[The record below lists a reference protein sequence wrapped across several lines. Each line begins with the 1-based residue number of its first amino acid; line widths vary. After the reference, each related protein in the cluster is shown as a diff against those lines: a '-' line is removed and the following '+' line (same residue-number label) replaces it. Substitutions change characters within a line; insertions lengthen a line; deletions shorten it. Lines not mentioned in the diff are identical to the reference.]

1 MKYFKYKIT
10 TRYLGMFG
18 GKMLENKLNQKDWKM
33 RVKEVVKEGLFY
45 LVIVSVAGSFCVSA
59 IRNGAHER
67 AWRAAAKLADKKGDN
82 NGVVSE
88 EEYTSIYR
96 SLGLEIPN
104 PAWLENRG
112 YVGYALELSDEQLKT
127 YVRKS
132 Q

>member
-1 MKYFKYKIT
+1 MLEKN
-10 TRYLGMFG
+10 
-18 GKMLENKLNQKDWKM
+18 MLENRVNWKM
-33 RVKEVVKEGLFY
+33 RVKEGLFC
-45 LVIVSVAGSFCVSA
+45 LVIASVAGSFCVSA

-88 EEYTSIYR
+88 EEYASIYR